1 MKSSSTSI
9 KKVIR
14 VLIADDHPVVREGLV
29 TILKSE
35 KDIEVVAEAADGK
48 ETCVLYNEL
57 APDVLLLDLRMPEKD
72 GLQVI
77 TELMS
82 HGSPKPRIIVMTTY
96 ESEGDVR
103 RALRAGAKGYL
114 VKGADRQQIRE
125 GVRNVAA
132 GRALLQPEIAS
143 KLAESMA
150 RPELSE
156 RGLQVLQYMGL
167 GRSNKEIG
175 QVLYISENTVKD
187 HVKSILTKLDAISRT
202 EAIAIASRRGIIQTS

>member
-1 MKSSSTSI
+1 MKSSSTSVT
-9 KKVIR
+9 KVIR

-48 ETCVLYNEL
+48 ETCELYNEL

-82 HGSPKPRIIVMTTY
+82 HGEPKPRIIVMTTY

-103 RALRAGAKGYL
+103 RALKAGAKGYL
-114 VKGADRQQIRE
+114 VKGADPQQIRE
-125 GVRNVAA
+125 AVRKVAA

-150 RPELSE
+150 RPERSCQE
-156 RGLQVLQYMGL
+156 RCFC
-167 GRSNKEIG
+167 
-175 QVLYISENTVKD
+175 
-187 HVKSILTKLDAISRT
+187 ILIVD
-202 EAIAIASRRGIIQTS
+202 Q

>member
-1 MKSSSTSI
+1 
-9 KKVIR
+9 
-14 VLIADDHPVVREGLV
+14 LV
-29 TILKSE
+29 TLLKSE

-48 ETCVLYNEL
+48 ETCELYNEL

-82 HGSPKPRIIVMTTY
+82 HGEPKPRIIVMTTY

-103 RALRAGAKGYL
+103 RALKAGAKGYL
-114 VKGADRQQIRE
+114 VKGADPQQIRE
-125 GVRNVAA
+125 AVRKVAA

-150 RPELSE
+150 RPERSCQERCFCILIVDQMRGPNGLPFNCKSLRFTCNLLCNKIVASE
-156 RGLQVLQYMGL
+156 GEEPIFALRFTCNRHWFTM
-167 GRSNKEIG
+167 
-175 QVLYISENTVKD
+175 
-187 HVKSILTKLDAISRT
+187 RT
-202 EAIAIASRRGIIQTS
+202 PA